1 MVSGSVHEVDGGGGS
16 VRHSLYVRVNLERE
30 YVDFGRIPLF

>member
-1 MVSGSVHEVDGGGGS
+1 MVSGSVHEVDGGGG
-16 VRHSLYVRVNLERE
+16 VRHSLYVRVDLERE